1 MSTSSPTKSECAPN
15 NNDRLESGERAMSC
29 TDSLRRFGY
38 QTQISGGEREDSL
51 SSDGEERTMTQQDQG
66 TISKSVV
73 ISVQ

>member
-15 NNDRLESGERAMSC
+15 ENDRLESGERAMSC
-29 TDSLRRFGY
+29 TDSLRRLGY

-51 SSDGEERTMTQQDQG
+51 SSNAEERNMSQHEQG

-73 ISVQ
+73 VSVQ